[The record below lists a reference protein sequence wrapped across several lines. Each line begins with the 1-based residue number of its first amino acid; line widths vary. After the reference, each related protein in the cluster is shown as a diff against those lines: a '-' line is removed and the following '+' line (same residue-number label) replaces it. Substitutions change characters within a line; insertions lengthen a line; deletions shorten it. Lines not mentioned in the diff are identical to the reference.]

1 MTGSDPTEVDPLTDP
16 GMGTDAEAQ
25 DDAGTD
31 ELPTPTEKA
40 GARFT
45 SRAGSRTAITSDS
58 KKERV
63 PGTKVIE
70 VQRLVNRH
78 FTVLDVRWDMRHLI
92 FFIKLDRTLIE
103 DSFEKLR
110 LSLKP
115 LALYPM
121 LRPYKET
128 MMLVVTPKPEM
139 EFRSPRV
146 NLAMLILTI
155 FSTIWAGALFWGGY
169 ANTLDDDLSWQVF
182 FVVWTLPGTVAMG
195 ALTFALP
202 LMTILG
208 IHELGHYFMARRHGL
223 EASLPFFIPLPFTLL
238 GTMGAFISIREPIPN
253 RKALLD
259 IGISGPI
266 AGFLVA
272 IPITLIGLLLT
283 KFYAAPVPENTA
295 ETTLLGVPAMFILL
309 EGLSQALVPGSGDY
323 LIHPVAF
330 AGWAGFLV
338 TALNLLPAGQL
349 DGGHVARAILG
360 EKAQFASLGA
370 VTFMLILGLFGLP
383 MFGIPPFQGW
393 LIFALFIMVMGL
405 QHPPPLEDYTELD
418 HKRMAMG
425 GVAIF
430 MLLSS
435 FVFAPLQMG
444 ESPYDFAIRPED
456 QSLSLNETQF
466 AAANYTFTFQV
477 DVNNT
482 GEIWDNFTIN
492 LTISRT
498 LANWTLGPIL
508 LNGSALND
516 TALAGLSK
524 EGLRLDQGQ
533 SATVIFQLVRD
544 PTTAPETTGEATL
557 KVRSSKGETT
567 RSMKFTGLV
576 EETEGDQEDGA
587 R

>member
-1 MTGSDPTEVDPLTDP
+1 MTRADTSGNQPAPDP
-16 GMGTDAEAQ
+16 GINPGIDLGKGPRQESGKGTEGEA
-25 DDAGTD
+25 
-31 ELPTPTEKA
+31 
-40 GARFT
+40 ARERD
-45 SRAGSRTAITSDS
+45 RA
-58 KKERV
+58 

-78 FTVLDVRWDMRHLI
+78 FEVLDVRWDMRHLI
-92 FFIKLDRTLIE
+92 FFITLDKATIE
-103 DSFEKLR
+103 DSFEQLR
-110 LSLKP
+110 LGLKR
-115 LALYPM
+115 LSLYPM

-128 MMLVVTPKPEM
+128 MMLVVTPKPDM

-169 ANTLDDDLSWQVF
+169 ADTLDEDLGWQIF
-182 FVVWTLPGTVAMG
+182 FVVWAHPGTVAMG

-259 IGISGPI
+259 IGIAGPI
-266 AGFLVA
+266 AGFIVA
-272 IPITLIGLLLT
+272 IPITLLGLLLT
-283 KFYAAPVPENTA
+283 KFYAAPIPENTA
-295 ETTLLGVPAMFILL
+295 ETTILGVPAMFILL

-360 EKAQFASLGA
+360 EKAQYASLGA
-370 VTFMLILGLFGLP
+370 VTFMLFLGIFGLP

-393 LIFALFIMVMGL
+393 LIFALFIMFIGL
-405 QHPPPLEDYTELD
+405 QHPPPLEDFTELD
-418 HKRMAMG
+418 SKRVAMG
-425 GVAIF
+425 GVALF

-435 FVFAPLQMG
+435 FVFAPLQFG
-444 ESPYDFAIRPED
+444 ESPYDFAIRPEA
-456 QSLSLNETQF
+456 QSLSLNETEF
-466 AAANYTFTFQV
+466 AAANYTFTFEV
-477 DVNNT
+477 KVNNT
-482 GEIWDNFTIN
+482 GEVWDNFTLN
-492 LTISRT
+492 LT
-498 LANWTLGPIL
+498 LAKSTDNWTLGTIL
-508 LNGSALND
+508 LNG
-516 TALAGLSK
+516 TARNVTELARLSK
-524 EGLRLDQGQ
+524 EGVRLEPRQ
-533 SATVIFQLVRD
+533 SATLTFQLIRD
-544 PTTAPETTGEATL
+544 PGTAPEAKGEANL
-557 KVRSSKGETT
+557 KVTSKKGEDSQ
-567 RSMKFTGLV
+567 SMRFTARV
-576 EETEGDQEDGA
+576 EESGEDP
-587 R
+587 